1 MTKFSTSSFIAG
13 VMLGALLAGAW
24 FMSGNTISV
33 PLPSSSF
40 SPTVATTTKAL
51 ESGALS
57 VADQP
62 PGDMVVVESVTV
74 PPPGV
79 WVAVREV
86 NGSDLENVLGAA
98 RVSGPSSAITVPL
111 LRATEPNHSYA
122 VELYRDDNN
131 GNFDPSANSV
141 YVDFDTGA
149 RVVAYFTTT
158 DLSRQND
165 GAKTD

>member
-1 MTKFSTSSFIAG
+1 
-13 VMLGALLAGAW
+13 MLGVLLTAVW
-24 FMSGNTISV
+24 FFGDNIGIL
-33 PLPSSSF
+33 PLSS
-40 SPTVATTTKAL
+40 PPPLTATTDSLAP
-51 ESGALS
+51 ESGAIS

-62 PGDMVVVESVTV
+62 AGEQVVVESVTV

-86 NGSDLENVLGAA
+86 NGSNLGNVLGAT
-98 RVSGPSSAITVPL
+98 RVVGPHGNIMVAL
-111 LRATEPNHSYA
+111 LRPTESNRSYA

-131 GNFDPSANSV
+131 GAFDPSGNSV

-158 DLSRQND
+158 E
-165 GAKTD
+165 